1 MNKGFYELRIYKV
14 KPSKMDELIKTWKLN
29 YSSISKYFNCL
40 GIWSAISGDVN
51 TIYHIYYW
59 ENFDSYEDKK
69 KVFKKNMKT
78 YIKNVKLM
86 YISQESIILKDAGIK
101 K

>member
-1 MNKGFYELRIYKV
+1 
-14 KPSKMDELIKTWKLN
+14 MDELIKTWKLN

-101 K
+101 KQYI

>member
-1 MNKGFYELRIYKV
+1 
-14 KPSKMDELIKTWKLN
+14 MDELIKTWKLN